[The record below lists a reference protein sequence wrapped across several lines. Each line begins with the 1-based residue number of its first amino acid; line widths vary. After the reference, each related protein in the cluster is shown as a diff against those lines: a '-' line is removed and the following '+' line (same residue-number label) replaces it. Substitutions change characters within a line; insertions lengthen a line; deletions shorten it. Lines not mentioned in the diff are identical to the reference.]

1 MMDRPATGRLS
12 LALGL
17 LLFTSLAWGHRMHH
31 EVSSAQAQ
39 VLTVSHAFGQQPIF
53 EPYQVFAPDS
63 DMPFQTGRTDL
74 QGRVSFLPDR
84 PGRWRVVVSTED
96 GHGVEVRVRV
106 DEALA
111 ITQVENPGAGGLAM
125 TLAGV
130 GYLLG
135 LGGLLV
141 LWRQRKSPSKNNKAV
156 GV

>member
-141 LWRQRKSPSKNNKAV
+141 LWRQRKSASKNNKAV

>member
-1 MMDRPATGRLS
+1 MDRPATGRLS